1 MSSLEYAS
9 IMHDIMKCLEGFGS
23 PRVALLGDFMLD
35 RYVYG
40 EVERIS
46 PEAPV
51 PVLKVNREE
60 SRPGGAANVAAGVL
74 ALGGK
79 VACIGVVGQDQ
90 PAEELANL
98 LISNGAETFSLVR
111 LPERHTSVKVRYVGL
126 AQHRRAQQMLRVDRE
141 ERQPVP
147 DNVWATIRS
156 AVATEARKVRVLVI
170 EDYNKGVLT
179 GESCPRIIAEA
190 REGGCEVIVDPAL
203 IDDYRRY
210 RGATL
215 LTPNRY
221 ECERASGIGITDEP
235 SLVAAAQ
242 RVLEVADA
250 EAILVTLDK
259 EGCFL
264 QPRGQTGRRIPSPK
278 PRGVYDVTGAGDMV
292 LAALAVARAEGSD
305 WQAAAMLANV
315 VGGLEVERFGVV
327 PITRREVHDE
337 LRRLVGLRGAKV
349 MDRKPLAEEIRRRR
363 AGGDVVVFTNG
374 CFDLLHAGHVRYLQQ
389 ARELG
394 SCLIVGV
401 NSDDSVRRLKGGDR
415 PVIGADER
423 AEMLGALECVD
434 YVTIFDEDTPTEL
447 LELLRPDV
455 LAKGGST
462 PHVVGRELVEA
473 YGGRVLTLD
482 LVEGLSTTKIIER
495 IVDAGPGQG

>member
-1 MSSLEYAS
+1 
-9 IMHDIMKCLEGFGS
+9 MHDIMKCLEGFGS

-40 EVERIS
+40 EVDRIS

-51 PVLKVNREE
+51 PVLKVIREE

-79 VACIGVVGQDQ
+79 IACIGVVGQDHA
-90 PAEELANL
+90 AEELANL
-98 LISNGAETFSLVR
+98 LVSTGAETFSLVR
-111 LPERHTSVKVRYVGL
+111 LPGRATSVKIRYVGL
-126 AQHRRAQQMLRVDRE
+126 AQHRRVQQMIRVDHE
-141 ERQPVP
+141 EAQPVP
-147 DNVWATIRS
+147 DNVWATVRS
-156 AVATEARKVRVLVI
+156 AVSTEARKVPVLAI
-170 EDYNKGVLT
+170 EDYNKGMLT
-179 GESCPRIIAEA
+179 EDSCPPIIADA
-190 REGGCEVIVDPAL
+190 RQAGCQVIVDPAL
-203 IDDYRRY
+203 ISNYRRY

-221 ECERASGIGITDEP
+221 ECELASGIQIVDEP

-242 RVLEVADA
+242 RVLEIADA

-264 QPRGQTGRRIPSPK
+264 QPRGETGRRIPAPK
-278 PRGVYDVTGAGDMV
+278 PRAVYDVTGAGDMV
-292 LAALAVARAEGSD
+292 LAALVVARAEGCD
-305 WQAAAMLANV
+305 WDASAMLANV

-337 LRRLVGLRGAKV
+337 LRHLVGLRGAKV
-349 MDRKPLAEEIRRRR
+349 IERHRLAEETQRRR
-363 AGGDVVVFTNG
+363 AAGDLMVFTNG
-374 CFDLLHAGHVRYLQQ
+374 CFDLLHMGHVRYLQQ

-394 SCLIVGV
+394 SCLVVAI
-401 NSDDSVRRLKGGDR
+401 NSDESVRRLKGEAR
-415 PVIGADER
+415 PIIGQDER
-423 AEMLGALECVD
+423 AEMLGSLECVD

-447 LELLRPDV
+447 LELLRPEI

-462 PHVVGRELVEA
+462 PHVVGRELVES
-473 YGGRVLTLD
+473 YGGRVLTLV
-482 LVEGLSTTKIIER
+482 LVEGPSTTKIIER
-495 IVDAGPGQG
+495 IMNSGDGRG

>member
-1 MSSLEYAS
+1 MHN
-9 IMHDIMKCLEGFGS
+9 IMQCLEGFGS

-40 EVERIS
+40 EVDRIS

-51 PVLKVNREE
+51 PVLKVVREE

-79 VACIGVVGQDQ
+79 IACIGVVGQDRA
-90 PAEELANL
+90 AEELSNL
-98 LISNGAETFSLVR
+98 LVSSGAETFSLIR
-111 LPERHTSVKVRYVGL
+111 LPGRATSVKIRYVGL
-126 AQHRRAQQMLRVDRE
+126 AQHRRVQQMIRVDHE
-141 ERQPVP
+141 ETQPVP
-147 DNVWATIRS
+147 DNVWATLRS
-156 AVATEARKVRVLVI
+156 AVAAEARKVPVLAI

-179 GESCPRIIAEA
+179 DDSCPRMIADA
-190 REGGCEVIVDPAL
+190 RQLGCQVIVDPAL
-203 IDDYRRY
+203 IADYRRY

-221 ECERASGIGITDEP
+221 ECERASGIRIVDEP
-235 SLVAAAQ
+235 SLAAAAQ
-242 RVLEVADA
+242 RVLEIADA

-259 EGCFL
+259 EGCFF

-278 PRGVYDVTGAGDMV
+278 PRAVYDVTGAGDMV
-292 LAALAVARAEGSD
+292 LSALAVARAEGCD
-305 WQAAAMLANV
+305 WDCSAMLANV

-337 LRRLVGLRGAKV
+337 LRHLVGLRGAKV
-349 MDRKPLAEEIRRRR
+349 LHRKSLAEEIHRRRL
-363 AGGDVVVFTNG
+363 AGDVVVFTNG
-374 CFDLLHAGHVRYLQQ
+374 CFDLLHMGHVRYLQQ

-394 SCLIVGV
+394 SCLIVAI
-401 NSDDSVRRLKGGDR
+401 NSDDSVRRLKGPGR
-415 PVIGADER
+415 PIIGQDER
-423 AEMLGALECVD
+423 AEMLGSLESVD

-473 YGGRVLTLD
+473 YGGRVLTLG

-495 IVDAGPGQG
+495 IMDAGARQG